1 MRILSEITI
10 TPLGDLIR
18 MGVDGD
24 IDARNEFE
32 RRWDMPFQFV
42 LDFAEEVKGSRGKAK
57 ETDREIAEG
66 EKGKEI
72 LQS

>member
-1 MRILSEITI
+1 MRVLSEITI

-32 RRWDMPFQFV
+32 RRWGMPFQFV
-42 LDFAEEVKGSRGKAK
+42 LDFAEEVKGSRGKTK
-57 ETDREIAEG
+57 ESGGEATEG
-66 EKGKEI
+66 
-72 LQS
+72 